1 MRNLALALALTA
13 LAACSPPAAKAP
25 AAPAPAAPAAAPAG
39 TPPAAEPL
47 TMSFS
52 GLLPCADCPG
62 LKTELTLT
70 RDAPYSG
77 DGTYRL
83 VETYLERGAPFT
95 TTGKWG
101 TLRGDAIDPDATV
114 YELDPDKPNGARHFL
129 RVGNDEALKALDGDM
144 KPLPDALPSTLKR
157 VK

>member
-1 MRNLALALALTA
+1 MRNLALASALTA

-25 AAPAPAAPAAAPAG
+25 AAPPAPVAAV
-39 TPPAAEPL
+39 PAAEAL

-70 RDAPYSG
+70 RDAPYSR

-101 TLRGDAIDPDATV
+101 ALRGDAVDPDATV

-144 KPLPDALPSTLKR
+144 KPLPDSLPSTLKR

>member
-1 MRNLALALALTA
+1 MRNLALAFALSL

-25 AAPAPAAPAAAPAG
+25 APPAPAPAPAAAA
-39 TPPAAEPL
+39 PAAEPL
-47 TMSFS
+47 IMSFS

-101 TLRGDAIDPDATV
+101 TLRGDAVDPDATV
-114 YELDPDKPNGARHFL
+114 YELDPDKPNGARHFM
-129 RVGNDEALKALDGDM
+129 RVGNDEALQALDGDM